1 MFMDKRIFKRVYHH
15 YLKWEEIKTNMW
27 GVVEDKKQWLEAAV
41 TFTGNHE
48 LYGRYMLEV
57 IEKWPISCEN
67 SLTNMDLNRK
77 AWIGHAAV
85 ALAINCPENIV
96 REAWGLLSNEQ
107 RLLANK
113 KADDAIRAWERS
125 YLKDRGIRQDVG
137 EQMLF

>member
-1 MFMDKRIFKRVYHH
+1 M
-15 YLKWEEIKTNMW
+15 
-27 GVVEDKKQWLEAAV
+27 
-41 TFTGNHE
+41 
-48 LYGRYMLEV
+48 YGRYMLKV

-85 ALAINCPENIV
+85 ALAINCPESIV

-113 KADDAIRAWERS
+113 KADDAIRAWERA
-125 YLKDRGIRQDVG
+125 YLKDRGIRSDVG